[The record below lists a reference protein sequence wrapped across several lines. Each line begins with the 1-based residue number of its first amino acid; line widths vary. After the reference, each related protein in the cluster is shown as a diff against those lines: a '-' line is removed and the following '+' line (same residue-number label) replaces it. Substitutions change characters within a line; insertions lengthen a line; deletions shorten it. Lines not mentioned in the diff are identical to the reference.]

1 MNISSNNKSTTVVS
15 FRDIIWDLLSQ
26 WKAVL
31 IVALIMA
38 MLTSGAKYYKD
49 INRYKDNLENSKNE
63 QTSELPLDVQID
75 NILSAL
81 PEGDRE
87 AVEYMVQQ
95 QDWVN
100 LMKDYINNSIYM
112 KVDPVS
118 QRTAVLDYYIDSHE
132 NDDSVLATLVYAYSS
147 YASSEKIIEGIRD
160 VIDPDIDSKYVSE
173 LVYAPVENL
182 HFDNGDAVLEV
193 KIVIEEDT
201 DANAIEKVITDAFTE
216 YSKEL
221 NKTICTHT
229 VSLIRSDVTH
239 FFNSY
244 ALNNRNSITSN
255 IFSIQNNYIKN
266 METSLS
272 DGQKAAFHAIVE
284 LKAAAA
290 QSEEITDQAAED
302 KDDAETNEPAK
313 PGISKK
319 HTMLGFVLGV
329 MLYAFLYAL
338 YTVFK
343 GRITSAGQT
352 VYYTGNRLIGEVYSD
367 TEHAGSE
374 KIFHSKLVDRFRY
387 RGKLDADK
395 QTEKAVSSLEAVC
408 KHAQTEDITL
418 LCLPGVRDGDE
429 KVLNSIASAAKDKGV
444 NIEIFNI
451 GEEIDE
457 NQLVEVKNSVI
468 VAGDDS
474 RAIDMISLSQLCR
487 DYELGQLGNIYLKN
501 I

>member
-216 YSKEL
+216 YS
-221 NKTICTHT
+221 TATFSVYRT
-229 VSLIRSDVTH
+229 
-239 FFNSY
+239 
-244 ALNNRNSITSN
+244 ITSKTWRLR
-255 IFSIQNNYIKN
+255 F
-266 METSLS
+266 L
-272 DGQKAAFHAIVE
+272 
-284 LKAAAA
+284 
-290 QSEEITDQAAED
+290 TD
-302 KDDAETNEPAK
+302 
-313 PGISKK
+313 
-319 HTMLGFVLGV
+319 
-329 MLYAFLYAL
+329 
-338 YTVFK
+338 
-343 GRITSAGQT
+343 R
-352 VYYTGNRLIGEVYSD
+352 RL
-367 TEHAGSE
+367 
-374 KIFHSKLVDRFRY
+374 HSMR
-387 RGKLDADK
+387 
-395 QTEKAVSSLEAVC
+395 SW
-408 KHAQTEDITL
+408 
-418 LCLPGVRDGDE
+418 
-429 KVLNSIASAAKDKGV
+429 N
-444 NIEIFNI
+444 
-451 GEEIDE
+451 
-457 NQLVEVKNSVI
+457 
-468 VAGDDS
+468 
-474 RAIDMISLSQLCR
+474 
-487 DYELGQLGNIYLKN
+487 
-501 I
+501 